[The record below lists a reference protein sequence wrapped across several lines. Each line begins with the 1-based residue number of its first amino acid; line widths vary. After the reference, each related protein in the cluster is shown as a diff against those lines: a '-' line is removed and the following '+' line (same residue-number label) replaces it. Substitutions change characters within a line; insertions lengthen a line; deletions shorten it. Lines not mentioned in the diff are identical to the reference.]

1 MTSVRIPIVRNHL
14 NIRHIGVIVS
24 LLCYLTQALTAQI
37 SQGGNPYSFSA
48 AILDSIATS
57 TMATLDVVALVA
69 EDELEAAH
77 WHGRGPAD
85 CI

>member
-1 MTSVRIPIVRNHL
+1 MKYLNAKSVELAR
-14 NIRHIGVIVS
+14 
-24 LLCYLTQALTAQI
+24 LLIILFSTVMILTQALTAQI